1 MQRDYRN
8 RTTIA
13 LAVIHVLL
21 QGVMLA
27 LSTVVLV
34 KYPPATTDT
43 LTAVVFILTMV
54 ISLVVLVR
62 LPPRIAFADYVM
74 KVWTRTTTWML
85 IMHEHELLK
94 QRPLYKQ
101 VRVRVW
107 EHLDKQVGLFHSP
120 INRDWKFGK
129 YLSRRFW
136 SKHGSTVM
144 RLWGWSGLLL
154 SLTFYGYSKK
164 RYERLWIAIQDIVN
178 LETLFIVEDGILS
191 EEVIEAVTQPNQA
204 TDVAMLA
211 EV

>member
-120 INRDWKFGK
+120 INRDWTFKK

-136 SKHGSTVM
+136 SKHGSTVV
-144 RLWGWSGLLL
+144 RLWGWIGLFI
-154 SLTFYGYSKK
+154 SLASYGYSKA
-164 RYERLWIAIQDIVN
+164 RYERLWLAIQDMVN
-178 LETLFIVEDGILS
+178 LEHLFAVEDGSLS
-191 EEVIEAVTQPNQA
+191 EAVIEAVTQPNEVIEA
-204 TDVAMLA
+204 ELLA